1 MKEQGV
7 LNEEDLMIIDKAFR
21 ELSIEQLIER
31 LIDALERSRT
41 TGVLVHTIDETA
53 SILKVKRNTV
63 LNLIHRTQELSSCK
77 VGRELR
83 IRDEDLKRFLAGRAG
98 PCVDDTRS
106 MP

>member
-1 MKEQGV
+1 MKEKG
-7 LNEEDLMIIDKAFR
+7 LNKEDLRRIDKAFR
-21 ELSIEQLIER
+21 ELSINNFLER
-31 LIDALERSRT
+31 LVETFERSRRT
-41 TGVLVHTIDETA
+41 EVLVHTIDEAA

-63 LNLIHRTQELSSCK
+63 LNLIHRTQELSACK

-83 IRDEDLKRFLAGRAG
+83 IRDEDLKRFLAGRAR

>member
-7 LNEEDLMIIDKAFR
+7 LNEEDRMKIDKAFR

-31 LIDALERSRT
+31 LIDALERSRR

-77 VGRELR
+77 VGRGLR
-83 IRDEDLKRFLAGRAG
+83 IRDEDLKRFLAGRAR

>member
-1 MKEQGV
+1 MKEKG
-7 LNEEDLMIIDKAFR
+7 LNKEDLGRIDKAFR
-21 ELSIEQLIER
+21 ELSINNFLER
-31 LIDALERSRT
+31 LVETFERSRRT
-41 TGVLVHTIDETA
+41 EVLVHTIDETA

-83 IRDEDLKRFLAGRAG
+83 IRDEDLKRFLAGRAR
-98 PCVDDTRS
+98 PCVNDTRS

>member
-1 MKEQGV
+1 MKEKG
-7 LNEEDLMIIDKAFR
+7 LNKEDLGRIDKAFR
-21 ELSIEQLIER
+21 ELSINNFLER
-31 LIDALERSRT
+31 LVETFERSRRT
-41 TGVLVHTIDETA
+41 EVLVHTIDEVA
-53 SILKVKRNTV
+53 FILKVKRNTV
-63 LNLIHRTQELSSCK
+63 LNLIHRTQELSACK

>member
-31 LIDALERSRT
+31 LIDALERSRR
-41 TGVLVHTIDETA
+41 TGVLVHTIDEA
-53 SILKVKRNTV
+53 AALLKVKRSTIE
-63 LNLIHRTQELSSCK
+63 NLIHRTQELSSCK

-83 IRDEDLKRFLAGRAG
+83 IRDEDLKRFLAGRAR
-98 PCVDDTRS
+98 PCVDDTRN

>member
-7 LNEEDLMIIDKAFR
+7 LNEEDRMKIDKAFR
-21 ELSIEQLIER
+21 ELSIEHLIER
-31 LIDALERSRT
+31 LIDALERSRR
-41 TGVLVHTIDETA
+41 TGVLVHTIEETA

-83 IRDEDLKRFLAGRAG
+83 IRDEDLKRFLAGRVG